1 MREYLLQLIT
11 CYLNNRVPQMRKTI
25 FSFFLVLIGAAG
37 VFCPELRAEPL
48 SVPEIRER
56 VDQNFAESISLYREF
71 LSLPNDAMY
80 PDDILNL
87 VEWMET
93 NFAARGFDM
102 QRIPTQGSPLLL
114 AERKNQNS
122 DRTVLVYL
130 QSDGQPVDRSAWEQD
145 DPYSPVLK
153 AQDDDGIWEPIPWRS
168 LENETDPNWRIF
180 ARSASD
186 SKGPMTQ
193 FLSAMDILN
202 QAGHV
207 LDFNLKVIIDTEEEM
222 GSPNLPQ
229 AVIDNRELLA
239 ADLLLIF
246 DGPPHASNEPTIK
259 FGARGI
265 LTITLKSFGPRV
277 PQHSGHY
284 GNYAPNP
291 AFHLSRILASMK
303 DANGRVVIPGFYN
316 GVELS
321 DDVRAVLA
329 DVPDD
334 EVAIRSALGIA
345 RADRIGENLQESV
358 QYPSLNIR
366 GLSSGWV
373 GPESRTIVP
382 ATATAEIDVRLVKES
397 DPEYLVK
404 LIRQH
409 IKDLG
414 YYVIDR
420 DPVEEERQQY
430 PGIVSFTSEFSYS
443 AYRSGFDEAAGLLAR
458 RGLSHLYG
466 QEPILIRTSGGS
478 IPISPFVD
486 TLGIPAASVP
496 TVNIDN
502 NQHSPNENL
511 RLGNFKEGIAMLV
524 SVLSQDLGPTTR

>member
-1 MREYLLQLIT
+1 MKKLI
-11 CYLNNRVPQMRKTI
+11 
-25 FSFFLVLIGAAG
+25 FLSVLTVVGAAE
-37 VFCPELRAEPL
+37 VLQRESHAEPL
-48 SVPEIRER
+48 PVPEIRQR
-56 VDQNFAESISLYREF
+56 VNENYRESIALYREF

-87 VEWMET
+87 VEWMERQ
-93 NFAARGFDM
+93 FEAREFQM
-102 QRIPTQGSPLLL
+102 RRVPTEGSPLLF
-114 AERKNQNS
+114 AERKIANA

-130 QSDGQPVDRSAWEQD
+130 QSDGQPVDRTAWHQD
-145 DPYSPVLK
+145 DPYQPVLK
-153 AQDDDGIWEPIPWRS
+153 AQADNGDWEPLPWRT
-168 LENETDPNWRIF
+168 LDKEIDPDWRVF

-193 FLSAMDILN
+193 FLAAMDILDE
-202 QAGHV
+202 AGHV
-207 LDFNLKVIIDTEEEM
+207 SDFNLKVIIDTEEEM
-222 GSPNLPQ
+222 GSPNLSQ

-239 ADLLLIF
+239 ADMLLIF
-246 DGPPHASNEPTIK
+246 DGPPHASNKPTVK

-265 LTITLKSFGPRV
+265 VTITLKAYGPRV

-303 DANGRVVIPGFYN
+303 DGNGRVVIPGFYD
-316 GVELS
+316 GVELG
-321 DDVRAVLA
+321 DELRRVLA
-329 DVPDD
+329 AVPDD

-345 RADRIGENLQESV
+345 RADIVGANLQESV

-373 GPESRTIVP
+373 GTESRTIVP

-397 DPEYLVK
+397 DPERLVN

-409 IKDLG
+409 ITDEG

-420 DPVEEERQQY
+420 EPTEGERQEY
-430 PGIVSFTSEFSYS
+430 PGIVSFTSEFSYA
-443 AYRSGFDEAAGLLAR
+443 AYRSGFNEAAGRLAR
-458 RGLSHLYG
+458 RGLTHLYG
-466 QEPILIRTSGGS
+466 EEPILIRTSGGS

-502 NQHSPNENL
+502 NQHSPNENI

-524 SVLSQDLGPTTR
+524 SVLSQDLD